1 MPKMRVSMRKIREVL
16 RLTHELGL
24 SVRQVSEATG
34 VSKTAVGEFVTRA
47 KVIGITWP
55 VPPEISDAEL
65 ERRLFTPA
73 GSHDERT
80 RTVPD
85 WAKVHEEL
93 KRPAVTR
100 LILWEE
106 YRAEVPD
113 GLGYAR
119 YCQIYNVWRKRL
131 SPTMRQTHVAGD
143 KLFVDWA
150 GGTVPI
156 INPATGE
163 VHEAHIFVAV
173 LGCSSFT
180 YSEARWTETLPD
192 WIGAHVN
199 TLDFLG
205 GVMKAAVPDNLK
217 AGITKPS
224 RYEPGINRTYQEL
237 ADHYGFVVLP
247 TRLKKPRDKAKVENG
262 VGIVS
267 RYLLGR
273 LRNRRFFSLAE
284 LNDATRECVAAINAK
299 VMKRLN
305 KSRNELFASLDR
317 PALKALPAERYSYA
331 EWKRCTV
338 APDYHVE
345 VEEHYYSVPFRL
357 LRETI
362 DARYTDSTVELFHKG
377 ERVASHVRSRIPHK
391 HTTLPEH
398 MPSSHRRYAEWTPAR
413 MLRWA
418 GEVGPATVALFEAI
432 MRAKPHPEQ
441 GFRSCLGII
450 SLLNSYGRERI
461 EAAAKRGNDIG
472 ATSYG
477 SIKSILEQGLDKAYA
492 PSPETD
498 ARPIQHA
505 NIRGRGYYH

>member
-1 MPKMRVSMRKIREVL
+1 MRKIREVL
-16 RLTHELGL
+16 RLTHELRL
-24 SVRQVSEATG
+24 SVRQVSNATG
-34 VSKTAVGEFVTRA
+34 VGKTAVGEFVARA

-55 VPPEISDAEL
+55 IPQEINDAEL

-73 GSHDERT
+73 GFHHGPT
-80 RTVPD
+80 RPLPD

-93 KRPAVTR
+93 KRRGVT
-100 LILWEE
+100 LMILWEE
-106 YRAEVPD
+106 FRAEAPD
-113 GLGYAR
+113 GHGYAR
-119 YCQIYNVWRKRL
+119 FCQIYGEWKKHL
-131 SPTMRQTHVAGD
+131 SPTMRQTYVAGD

-150 GGTVPI
+150 GDTVPI
-156 INPATGE
+156 IDPMTGE
-163 VHEAHIFVAV
+163 VHAAHLFVAV
-173 LGCSSFT
+173 LGASSYT
-180 YSEARWTETLPD
+180 SAEARWTETLPD

-199 TLDFLG
+199 TFDFLG

-217 AGITKPS
+217 TGITKPS

-247 TRLKKPRDKAKVENG
+247 ARVRKPKDKAKVENA
-262 VGIVS
+262 VRIVT

-273 LRNRRFFSLAE
+273 LRNRRFFSLDE
-284 LNDATRECVAAINAK
+284 LNDAVRDCVTIINAK

-317 PALKALPAERYSYA
+317 PALKALPAERYSYG

-345 VEEHYYSVPFRL
+345 VDEHYYSVPFRL
-357 LRETI
+357 LRESI
-362 DARYTDSTVELFHKG
+362 DARYTVKTVELFHKG
-377 ERVASHVRSRIPHK
+377 ERVASHVRSRLAHK

-398 MPSSHRRYAEWTPAR
+398 MPSSHRRYAEWSPAR
-413 MLRWA
+413 MLRRA
-418 GEVGPATVALFEAI
+418 GDIGPATVALFEAI
-432 MRAKPHPEQ
+432 MKAKPHPEQ

-450 SLLNSYGRERI
+450 GFIKGYGPERI
-461 EAAAKRGNDIG
+461 EAAAKRCNDIG

-477 SIKSILEQGLDKAYA
+477 SIKSILEKGLDKAYA
-492 PSPETD
+492 PSKTPDTK
-498 ARPIQHA
+498 PIHHA